1 MQEPLLL
8 YACGFE
14 ALRFRRTERAIE
26 NTVAVLAT
34 EQHRHLIAAALTSS
48 ILARLASDEKV
59 RDHNPVVKGNR
70 GKGVWAGP
78 TGKRGP
84 EVARL
89 CLTMTG

>member
-1 MQEPLLL
+1 MWPVQEPLLL

-59 RDHNPVVKGNR
+59 RGHNPVLKGNR
-70 GKGVWAGP
+70 GKGVWADTTRKQVPGIA
-78 TGKRGP
+78 
-84 EVARL
+84 VL
-89 CLTMTG
+89 S